1 MSTASAPPDSTL
13 HKIDQAYHGVEK
25 ALNYVAATFL
35 FSLML
40 LACAEVVARKLFN
53 SPIHGQADLVEISIP
68 TMGFFGLAYCQRMA
82 GHVRMEIVIN
92 TLKGRAYW
100 LFEFVSNFATI
111 IICALM
117 IYGTYNHFL
126 RAYQFG
132 DSTMDVELPIWPP
145 KLIITLGFCMLFGRL
160 IISFFGYIQML
171 KNPDG
176 PVYAVPQRVDIGE
189 IVEQEAEA
197 ARDAITDDDVEEEL
211 RREDR
216 DAGERR

>member
-100 LFEFVSNFATI
+100 LFEFISNLATI
-111 IICALM
+111 LICALM
-117 IYGTYNHFL
+117 IYGTYHHFL
-126 RAYQFG
+126 RAYEFG

>member
-1 MSTASAPPDSTL
+1 MSTASAPPNSTL
-13 HKIDQAYHGVEK
+13 YKIDQAYHSLEK

-40 LACAEVVARKLFN
+40 LACAEVVMRKLFN

-92 TLKGRAYW
+92 ALKGRAYW
-100 LFEFVSNFATI
+100 LFEFISNLATI
-111 IICALM
+111 IICMLM
-117 IYGTYNHFL
+117 IYGTWNHFL
-126 RAYQFG
+126 RAYELG

-145 KLIITLGFCMLFGRL
+145 KLIIALGFCILLGRL
-160 IISFFGYIQML
+160 FISFFGYLRML
-171 KNPDG
+171 RDPSG
-176 PVYAVPQRVDIGE
+176 EAYAVPQRYDIEE
-189 IVEQEAEA
+189 IAEMEAEA

-211 RREDR
+211 RREDH